1 MKTRVIHKIHNSGI
15 NIFGDISLCQ
25 LYLKYIF
32 SYSPFLKEPW
42 QVTHV
47 FRETPNSGFLFGS

>member
-1 MKTRVIHKIHNSGI
+1 MHKIHNSGI
-15 NIFGDISLCQ
+15 NMLLVIPHCQ

-32 SYSPFLKEPW
+32 SYSPFLKEPG

-47 FRETPNSGFLFGS
+47 FRGTPSSSLLECMT